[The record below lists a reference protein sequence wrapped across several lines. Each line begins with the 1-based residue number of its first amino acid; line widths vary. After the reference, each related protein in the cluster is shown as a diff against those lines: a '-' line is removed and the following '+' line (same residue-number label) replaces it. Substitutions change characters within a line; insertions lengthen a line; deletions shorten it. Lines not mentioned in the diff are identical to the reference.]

1 MEEYERVRKEMAEE
15 LRTYAGKW
23 SGLVDWG
30 QVLIENPEYF
40 LEKANRLLAIKGI
53 RIESDD
59 QGLPKSPY
67 SYYSKCDRTPKE
79 ERDSYC
85 DIGYSRA
92 VEDMLK
98 AGFIKCERREDGS

>member
-1 MEEYERVRKEMAEE
+1 MEEERVKEEIAELIRE
-15 LRTYAGKW
+15 CIYGITKEYA
-23 SGLVDWG
+23 DAM
-30 QVLIENPEYF
+30 
-40 LEKANRLLAIKGI
+40 ANRTLSIKGI

-59 QGLPKSPY
+59 QSLPKSPY
-67 SYYSKCDRTPKE
+67 SYYSKCDRTPNE

-98 AGFIKCERREDGS
+98 AGFVKCERRQDGS

>member
-1 MEEYERVRKEMAEE
+1 MEEERVKAEMREKLAELMMLNDILPVE
-15 LRTYAGKW
+15 VPATCHY
-23 SGLVDWG
+23 D
-30 QVLIENPEYF
+30 
-40 LEKANRLLAIKGI
+40 LADQILSIKGI